1 MRGDAVLSLAQI
13 HADRAVPDMTVF
25 ELALASAITRRM
37 GAESDEEIVQLLE
50 GWFMRPVRIPDALAA
65 LERMR
70 EKGWISH
77 DGTLMG
83 ARLTDAGV
91 EAVTHLYGGCIR
103 MMDRGLGLLR
113 VATLLSLF
121 DGFKP
126 EDPS

>member
-1 MRGDAVLSLAQI
+1 MSLAHI
-13 HADRAVPDMTVF
+13 HFDRAVPDMTVL
-25 ELALASAITRRM
+25 ELALASAVTRRM
-37 GAESDEEIVQLLE
+37 GAQSDEEIVQLLE
-50 GWFMRPVRIPDALAA
+50 DWFMRPVRAPDALAA

-83 ARLTDAGV
+83 AQLTDPLGIDV
-91 EAVTHLYGGCIR
+91 VTQLYGGCIG

-113 VATLLSLF
+113 VGALLSIF

>member
-1 MRGDAVLSLAQI
+1 MSLAHI
-13 HADRAVPDMTVF
+13 HFDGAVPDMTVL
-25 ELALASAITRRM
+25 ELALASAVTRRM
-37 GAESDEEIVQLLE
+37 GAQSDEELVQLLE
-50 GWFMRPVRIPDALAA
+50 DWFMRPVRAPDALAA

-83 ARLTDAGV
+83 AQLTDPLGIDV
-91 EAVTHLYGGCIR
+91 VTQLYGGCIG

-113 VATLLSLF
+113 VGALLSIF

>member
-1 MRGDAVLSLAQI
+1 MSLAQI

-37 GAESDEEIVQLLE
+37 GAERDEEIVQLLE

-70 EKGWISH
+70 EKGWGSH
-77 DGTLMG
+77 DGTLIG
-83 ARLTDAGV
+83 AQRTDPVGIDV
-91 EAVTHLYGGCIR
+91 VTRLYGACIR
-103 MMDRGLGLLR
+103 MMDRGLGLLQ
-113 VATLLSLF
+113 VGALLSIF